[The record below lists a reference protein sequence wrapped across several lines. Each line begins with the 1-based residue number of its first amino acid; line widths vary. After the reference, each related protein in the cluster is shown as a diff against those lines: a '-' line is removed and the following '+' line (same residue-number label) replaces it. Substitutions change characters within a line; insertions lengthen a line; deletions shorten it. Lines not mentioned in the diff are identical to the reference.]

1 MTSLFF
7 QQIMED
13 KEIQRKKVLVT
24 VTRFLTYK
32 PKKNGRKNKVAT
44 QGGSK
49 TLQKYV
55 ACFKKITTFKKKY
68 MK

>member
-24 VTRFLTYK
+24 VTRFSTYK
-32 PKKNGRKNKVAT
+32 PKKKNGRKNKVAT

-55 ACFKKITTFKKKY
+55 ACFKK
-68 MK
+68 